1 MQDDQMSDEKMSDE
15 KMSDEKMSDEKMSD
29 EAALPSGAKVL
40 DSRPGAL
47 GRRFGR
53 PSFWVVAVLL
63 VGLAPVAGALSRTVP
78 PPPGVYAQLP
88 RFTMTNVYGAK
99 FGSDELDHHVWVA
112 SFAFTSCP
120 SVCPAL
126 MKRLQ
131 VVQHRTRNAGSAVRI
146 VTFSVD
152 PENDTPEKLRAY
164 AKRFKASP
172 YRWAFLTGDLSI
184 IEKTVVGGFK
194 LAMGKDADNLF
205 EIFHSERF
213 ALVDRSGR
221 IRGYYE
227 ATDEGIDKLVR
238 DIGLVLN
245 FG

>member
-1 MQDDQMSDEKMSDE
+1 MAKMDPIEETS
-15 KMSDEKMSDEKMSD
+15 
-29 EAALPSGAKVL
+29 AAQGDSPVDKVANTSASMKVL
-40 DSRPGAL
+40 DSRPGPIW
-47 GRRFGR
+47 RVFGR
-53 PSFWVVAVLL
+53 SAFWVAGVALL
-63 VGLAPVAGALSRTVP
+63 AIAPVAGALSRHLPDP
-78 PPPGVYAQLP
+78 PPVYVTLP
-88 RFTMTNVYGAK
+88 RFELTNSFGGK
-99 FGSDELDHHVWVA
+99 FGSAQLDHHVWVA

-120 SVCPAL
+120 SVCPKL
-126 MKRLQ
+126 MKKLQ
-131 VVQHRTRNAGSAVRI
+131 IVQHRTRNAGSAVNI

-152 PENDTPEKLRAY
+152 PETDTPEKLRAY
-164 AKRFKASP
+164 GKRFKASP
-172 YRWAFLTGDLSI
+172 YRWKFLTGDLSV

-213 ALVDRSGR
+213 ALVDRTGR

-245 FG
+245 LG